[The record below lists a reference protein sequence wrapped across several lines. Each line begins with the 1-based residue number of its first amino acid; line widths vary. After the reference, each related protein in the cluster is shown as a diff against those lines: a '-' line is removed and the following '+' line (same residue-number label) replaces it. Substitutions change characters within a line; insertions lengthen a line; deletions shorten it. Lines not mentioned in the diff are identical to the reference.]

1 MIQLIIWIF
10 QKKMKYN
17 KKIFTVDKCNL
28 NKVVKKF
35 ETPIFCYSEKKITEN
50 IINFRNNFKSFSPVI
65 CFSTKSNCNL
75 EILKLIKRNGL
86 GADVVSKGELMVA
99 LKAGI
104 NSKKIVFSGVGKTR
118 SELIY
123 AIEKN
128 ILLINSESKS
138 EILEI
143 ESIAKFKNKKVDIGI
158 RLNPNTDAKTLKQIS
173 TGKKEN
179 KFGINEKTFIE
190 VLEYIKSSKFLNL
203 KCLSV
208 HIGSQILDHKPYQKM
223 LNVLDKL
230 IKKIDYNFEYIDLGG
245 GMGIDYNKDNKKFNY
260 KKYNQMIKQFLKKNK
275 TKIIFEPGRS
285 IIGDTAILISRVIY
299 IKENSKKDF
308 IIVDAA
314 MNDLMRPALYGAKH
328 RIVPLKKTNK
338 KTKKTY
344 DFVGPICETTDKFL
358 TTKKFQKLNEKD
370 YIIIC
375 DVGAYGSS
383 LSSNYNIR
391 PKPAE
396 ILIRGSKINVIKKRQ
411 KLKDII

>member
-1 MIQLIIWIF
+1 
-10 QKKMKYN
+10 MKYIN
-17 KKIFTVDKCNL
+17 NIFTIENCNM
-28 NKVVKKF
+28 NEVVKKF
-35 ETPIFCYSEKKITEN
+35 ETPIFCYSQKKIKEN
-50 IINFRNNFKSFSPVI
+50 IIRFKKSFKSFSPII
-65 CFSTKSNCNL
+65 CFSTKSNSNI
-75 EILKLIKRNGL
+75 EILKEIKKNGL
-86 GADVVSKGELMVA
+86 GADVVSKGELMIA
-99 LKAGI
+99 LKSGI
-104 NSKKIVFSGVGKTR
+104 SPKRIVFSGVGKTKP
-118 SELIY
+118 ELIY
-123 AIEKN
+123 AINKN
-128 ILLINSESKS
+128 ILLINCESKS

-143 ESIAKFKNKKVDIGI
+143 EKIAKSKRKNVDIGI

-190 VLEYIKSSKFLNL
+190 VSKYVNKSKFLNL

-208 HIGSQILDHKPYQKM
+208 HIGSQILDHRPYEKM
-223 LNVLDKL
+223 LKVLDKL
-230 IKKIDYNFEYIDLGG
+230 IKKIRFNFEYIDLGG
-245 GMGIDYNKDNKKFNY
+245 GIGIDYNKDNKKFDY
-260 KKYNQMIKQFLKKNK
+260 KKYNQVIKKFLENHKSR
-275 TKIIFEPGRS
+275 IIFEPGRS
-285 IIGDTAILISRVIY
+285 IIGDTAVLISKIIY

-328 RIVPLKKTNK
+328 KIIPLRKNNKKTNK
-338 KTKKTY
+338 NY

-358 TTKKFQKLNEKD
+358 TTSKFQKLNEKD

-396 ILIRGSKINVIKKRQ
+396 ILIQNSKVKVIKKRQ
-411 KLKDII
+411 KLKDLI